1 MITLGIFTSTRAEYG
16 MLSALLNKIGSDKE
30 INYKLFVGGT
40 HLAREYG
47 LTINEIKKNNH
58 KISDIFDYLLNNDDP
73 YNLVRSM
80 GIENFELS
88 TIFNNYNFDY
98 TCILGDRYELIPI
111 VLSSILYKKP
121 IIHLHGGEATEGL
134 IDEQIRHM
142 ITKAAH
148 LHFVSCD
155 EYKNNIR
162 KMGESESRI
171 FNVGALSVDNIINN
185 ETIDKNQLFNELQLD
200 QSKKTILLTY
210 HPVTLEYKLEP
221 LIQIKNIFKALNK
234 FNFQTVITAP
244 NIEIERNV
252 IIYYIE
258 KIVNS
263 NKNYRFI
270 ESLGMNKYF
279 NLIPHCEFVIG
290 NSSSGINEVPFF
302 KIPTINIG
310 DRQKGRIRHESVID
324 VGYTINSI
332 VEGIKKALDPNFRS
346 RIKEMKYKFG
356 DGHASEKILKTLRN
370 IEINE
375 NFMRKKLDFPSY
387 G

>member
-1 MITLGIFTSTRAEYG
+1 MLKIAFFTTSRADFGI
-16 MLSALLNKIGSDKE
+16 LSALLKKIDDTKGIDF
-30 INYKLFVGGT
+30 YLFVGGS
-40 HLAREYG
+40 HLMHETG
-47 LTINEIKKNNH
+47 KTINEIRNEI
-58 KISDIFDYLLNNDDP
+58 KITKTFDFFLNEDSP
-73 YNLVRSM
+73 YSLSKSL
-80 GIENFELS
+80 GIEQIELAN
-88 TIFNNYNFDY
+88 IFKEYDFDAIG
-98 TCILGDRYELIPI
+98 ILGDRFELLPI
-111 VLSSILYKKP
+111 VNSAIIFRKV
-121 IIHLHGGEATEGL
+121 IIHFHGGETTQGA
-134 IDEQIRHM
+134 IDEQVRHM

-148 LHFVSCD
+148 LHFVICD

-185 ETIDKNQLFNELQLD
+185 ETIDRNQLFKELQLD

-210 HPVTLEYKLEP
+210 HPVTLEYKLDP
-221 LIQIKNIFKALNK
+221 LTQIKNIFKALNK
-234 FNFQTVITAP
+234 FDFQTLITAP

-252 IIYYIE
+252 IIDYIK
-258 KIVNS
+258 KIVNF

-324 VGYTINSI
+324 VEYSPNSI
-332 VEGIKKALDPNFRS
+332 VEGIRKALDPNFRS

-356 DGHASEKILKTLRN
+356 DGHTSERILRILKD
-370 IEINE
+370 IKINE
-375 NFMRKKLDFPSY
+375 SFMRKKLDFPSY